1 MATKKPYHKED
12 LRGDLLK
19 AGRAWIAANGHVG
32 FSMRTLAQQVGVS
45 PGAPYH
51 HFPDRR
57 AFLLALAL
65 DGFREML
72 ARSDAIAATF
82 DHPADKLRALGAV
95 FIQFAEES
103 PHLVDLMYESE
114 LTTPAIDPE
123 LLAFQMRGHT
133 AVRAAVAA
141 SIPGLDEEAIELRTL
156 AFWSA
161 IYGFASMRRKGVIRP
176 VPGSVSGAMIAD
188 KLAEAIAE
196 RAIVAALAP

>member
-1 MATKKPYHKED
+1 MSTKKPYHKED

-19 AGRAWIAANGHVG
+19 AGRAWVEANGHLG
-32 FSMRTLAQQVGVS
+32 LSMRILAQQVGVS

-57 AFLLALAL
+57 SFLLALAL

-72 ARSDAIAATF
+72 AGSDAVAATE
-82 DHPADKLRALGAV
+82 DDPAAKLRALGTE
-95 FIQFAEES
+95 FIRFAEKN

-114 LTTPAIDPE
+114 LTSPALDPE
-123 LLAFQMRGHT
+123 LLAYQQIGHA

-141 SIPGLDEEAIELRTL
+141 SMPGLDPAATDLRTL

-161 IYGFASMRRKGVIRP
+161 IYGFASMRRKGVIRS
-176 VPGSVSGAMIAD
+176 VPGAAITGD
-188 KLAEAIAE
+188 LAEAIAE

>member
-1 MATKKPYHKED
+1 MSTKKPYHKED

-19 AGRAWIAANGHVG
+19 AGRAWVEANGHLG
-32 FSMRTLAQQVGVS
+32 LSMRILAQQVGVS

-57 AFLLALAL
+57 SFLLALAL
-65 DGFREML
+65 DGFRELL
-72 ARSDAIAATF
+72 ARSDAVGATGDDPAA
-82 DHPADKLRALGAV
+82 KLRGLGAV
-95 FIQFAEES
+95 FIRFAEEN

-114 LTTPAIDPE
+114 LTSPSLDPE
-123 LLAFQMRGHT
+123 LLALQQIGHA
-133 AVRAAVAA
+133 AVRSEIAA
-141 SIPGLDEEAIELRTL
+141 SLPGLDAAATNLRAL

-176 VPGSVSGAMIAD
+176 VPGAAIPD
-188 KLAEAIAE
+188 DIAEAIAE